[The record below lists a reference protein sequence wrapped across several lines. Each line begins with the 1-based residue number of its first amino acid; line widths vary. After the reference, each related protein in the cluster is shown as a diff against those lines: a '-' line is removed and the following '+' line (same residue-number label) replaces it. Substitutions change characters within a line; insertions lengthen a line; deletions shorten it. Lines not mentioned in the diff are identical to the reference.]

1 MIVRWMRGQG
11 SLLLRVG
18 GIFVEPKSVMQ
29 RSEVREKAGKDGL
42 NISLNNCTGSE
53 EQWSRGESS
62 PGARLGE
69 RGLSR
74 DWWCGCEGS
83 ENFKKTVSFDY
94 LPPEPSSLTTDPVC
108 SLVIE
113 S

>member
-1 MIVRWMRGQG
+1 M
-11 SLLLRVG
+11 
-18 GIFVEPKSVMQ
+18 
-29 RSEVREKAGKDGL
+29 
-42 NISLNNCTGSE
+42 
-53 EQWSRGESS
+53 ESS